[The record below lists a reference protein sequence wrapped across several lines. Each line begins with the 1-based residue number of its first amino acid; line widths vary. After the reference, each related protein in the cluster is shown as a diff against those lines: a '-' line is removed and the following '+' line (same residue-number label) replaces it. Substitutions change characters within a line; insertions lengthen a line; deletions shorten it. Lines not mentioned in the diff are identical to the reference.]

1 MKQTQKLI
9 LPALIVVAAIL
20 VYFLYFSPK
29 KDLGLFSDFDP
40 NNNANKDIR
49 VIYVVEKGVRMDPQ
63 SGGSLFYAR
72 DRDGI
77 EMLIQGPRDLPPGM
91 SEAESIVLRGHLHHE
106 YFHAAGVYAD

>member
-1 MKQTQKLI
+1 MKPSKFI
-9 LPALIVVAAIL
+9 LPILIIAAAVL
-20 VYFLYFSPK
+20 VWIFYFSPK

-49 VIYVVEKGVRMDPQ
+49 VIYVVEKGIRMDPQ

-72 DRDGI
+72 DRAGV
-77 EMLIQGPRDLPPGM
+77 EMLIQGPGDLPPEM